1 MHRSLLRVDVYSCV
15 SSFTGIAV
23 RTGSPLSLTLAESV
37 WKQLVGLEL
46 TTTDITEVDKDFLP
60 GDDHYICDNH

>member
-1 MHRSLLRVDVYSCV
+1 MCRSSV
-15 SSFTGIAV
+15 TGIAV

-60 GDDHYICDNH
+60 GDDHYICDNNRFYLL